1 MPVAVEEKKDVKIL
15 VVEGKEFTLDDIE
28 VYLKTCV
35 NTKKVKV
42 TREDIETFFAYCKA
56 KGLNPW
62 DVHFIKY
69 NTDEKPTIVVSI
81 HALLKRAESTGK
93 LKGIE
98 AGIVVGKD
106 GKVEYRTGSLV
117 LPGESLVGGWAK
129 VYKEGIEKPFET
141 AVSLNE
147 YKRYKKDGSLFDN
160 WKKMPATMIR
170 KVALAQ
176 ALREA
181 FPNELGGIYATEEE
195 WEQEHAGEVEVN
207 ESSLGKEQQEEKKQE
222 EKEPEEPKVD
232 QRTLKKLKLTARGFY
247 GISKKGDS
255 GHEEF
260 IKDLREKYG
269 VHAPEA
275 LTQREAEEFIKW
287 MEDKS
292 KKYTNDL
299 LSLNQEE

>member
-1 MPVAVEEKKDVKIL
+1 MPTAVEEKKDVKIL

-28 VYLKTCV
+28 VYLRTCV
-35 NTKKVKV
+35 DTKRVNV

-69 NTDEKPTIVVSI
+69 KNEDKPVIVVSI
-81 HALLKRAESTGK
+81 HALLKRAEATGK
-93 LKGIE
+93 LKGLE
-98 AGIVVGKD
+98 AGVIVQKD
-106 GKVEYRTGSLV
+106 GNIEYRKGSLT

-129 VYKEGIEKPFET
+129 VWKEGIEKPFET
-141 AVSLNE
+141 AVSMSE
-147 YKRYKKDGSLFDN
+147 YRRDNMPN

-170 KVALAQ
+170 KVALAHC
-176 ALREA
+176 LREA
-181 FPNELGGIYATEEE
+181 FPNELAGIYAAEEE
-195 WEQEHAGEVEVN
+195 WEQEHAGEVETN
-207 ESSLGKEQQEEKKQE
+207 EFSFDEAQQEEKK
-222 EKEPEEPKVD
+222 PEEPKVD
-232 QRTLKKLKLTARGFY
+232 QKTLKKLKLTARGFY
-247 GISKKGDS
+247 GISKKGDP
-255 GHEEF
+255 GYEEF
-260 IKDLREKYG
+260 IKDLKDKYG

-287 MEDKS
+287 MEDKN

>member
-1 MPVAVEEKKDVKIL
+1 MPAAVEEKKDVKIL

-28 VYLKTCV
+28 VYLRTCV
-35 NTKKVKV
+35 DTRRVNV

-69 NTDEKPTIVVSI
+69 KNEDKPVIVVSI
-81 HALLKRAESTGK
+81 HALLKRAESTGR
-93 LKGIE
+93 LKGLE
-98 AGIVVGKD
+98 AGVIVQKD
-106 GKVEYRTGSLV
+106 SKIEYRKGSLV
-117 LPGESLVGGWAK
+117 LPGESLIGGWAK
-129 VYKEGIEKPFET
+129 VWKEGIEKLFET
-141 AVSLNE
+141 AVSMTE
-147 YKRYKKDGSLFDN
+147 YRRDNMPN

-170 KVALAQ
+170 KVALAHC
-176 ALREA
+176 LREA
-181 FPNELGGIYATEEE
+181 FPNELAGIYATEEE

-222 EKEPEEPKVD
+222 EEEIEEPKVN

-287 MEDKS
+287 MEDKN